1 MLTIGI
7 IITLI
12 LSALFSGSE
21 IAYVSANKL
30 KVELKK
36 KRGGSR
42 GAIIADFY
50 NNPSRFLSTMLVG
63 NNVVLVIFTSLMAGP
78 VDYLLIQQFGI
89 EGEGL
94 ILLLSTILITIV
106 VLIFGEFVPKVLF
119 RTYADEAL
127 YQLAIPLK
135 AIQWLL
141 LAPTWLLTTASNG
154 LIKLLFK
161 QNPVAENQVF
171 TRLDLE
177 HFVNSTQA
185 EEEEQI
191 DKEMFGKALNLRD
204 VRVRESMVPRTEIES
219 IDVNASVAE
228 LEQLFAETKLSR
240 ILIID
245 NDIDQTLGYVHH
257 QQLFKGPKSIRDLI
271 LDISFVPEVM
281 RVADLMQKFMAEGV
295 SIACVVDEFGSV
307 SGLITLED
315 IIEEIFGEIDDEYD
329 EEEYVEEQIDAQT
342 YRFSGRLEIDYLNGK
357 FNLNFPEG
365 EYHTLSGYLV
375 TTTGLIPTQ
384 DDVIELNGYRFIIE
398 SVSATRI
405 ETIRVELG

>member
-1 MLTIGI
+1 MTATAFLELKQRATK
-7 IITLI
+7 LSEKERRN
-12 LSALFSGSE
+12 LSAFLIRLGQE
-21 IAYVSANKL
+21 RAGWKL
-30 KVELKK
+30 ETARRLN
-36 KRGGSR
+36 
-42 GAIIADFY
+42 A
-50 NNPSRFLSTMLVG
+50 
-63 NNVVLVIFTSLMAGP
+63 MA
-78 VDYLLIQQFGI
+78 
-89 EGEGL
+89 
-94 ILLLSTILITIV
+94 
-106 VLIFGEFVPKVLF
+106 
-119 RTYADEAL
+119 A
-127 YQLAIPLK
+127 
-135 AIQWLL
+135 
-141 LAPTWLLTTASNG
+141 
-154 LIKLLFK
+154 
-161 QNPVAENQVF
+161 
-171 TRLDLE
+171 
-177 HFVNSTQA
+177 
-185 EEEEQI
+185 
-191 DKEMFGKALNLRD
+191 GK
-204 VRVRESMVPRTEIES
+204 
-219 IDVNASVAE
+219 NASVAE
-228 LEQLFAETKLSR
+228 LEELFAETKLSR

-245 NDIDQTLGYVHH
+245 NDINQTLGYVHH

-342 YRFSGRLEIDYLNGK
+342 YRFSGRLEIDYLNDK

-405 ETIRVELG
+405 QTIRVELG